1 MAKVTAP
8 LQSIAAHGTLGNTL
22 QFRRGRN
29 GATVLA
35 LPRHAKQ
42 VPAALTANATMLT
55 YLHKLIKTYAV
66 ASELMYITRAIA
78 NDTTKEVEY
87 LREQLGTFQRYK
99 GIGYGDPPIYTTA
112 VATDPTIEETPIP
125 GAQRTSVT
133 VTVEGTAEYFL
144 FHLLATPTAQPSQH
158 NVLLATSPWLEAAIL
173 PIPDTWPRPF
183 DIQVSAWLF
192 GCQLSSTSNRVTI
205 A

>member
-29 GATVLA
+29 GPIVVA

-42 VPAALTANATMLT
+42 VPAALTANAAMVT
-55 YLHKLIKTYAV
+55 YLRKLIKAYYV
-66 ASELMYITRAIA
+66 ANELMYITRAMA
-78 NDTTKEVEY
+78 NGTTKEVEY
-87 LREQLGTFQRYK
+87 LREQLGTFQRWK
-99 GIGYGDPPIYTTA
+99 GIGYGDPPVYTPA
-112 VATDPTIEETPIP
+112 VAAAPTIEETPIP

-133 VTVEGTAEYFL
+133 LTVAEDADYFM
-144 FHLLATPTAQPSQH
+144 FHLLAAPTAQPSHH
-158 NVLLATSPWLEAAIL
+158 NTLLVLSPWMEAAIM

-205 A
+205 V